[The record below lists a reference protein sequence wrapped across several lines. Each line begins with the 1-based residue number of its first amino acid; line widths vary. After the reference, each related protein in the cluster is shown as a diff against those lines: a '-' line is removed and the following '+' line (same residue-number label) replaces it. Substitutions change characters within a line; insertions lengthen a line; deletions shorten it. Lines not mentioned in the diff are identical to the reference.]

1 MDNCG
6 VHKVAGVEEAIATR
20 GARVEYLPAYSPDLN
35 PIELSFSKFK
45 VFLPEGAEQTIRAL
59 RQRVGVVRTL
69 FHAECRNYFRHA
81 GYVSI

>member
-1 MDNCG
+1 M
-6 VHKVAGVEEAIATR
+6 HKVAGVEEAIEAR

-45 VFLPEGAEQTIRAL
+45 SYLRKFAERTVGDLCR
-59 RQRVGVVRTL
+59 RVGAFVPTLSRTK
-69 FHAECRNYFRHA
+69 CRNYFRHA